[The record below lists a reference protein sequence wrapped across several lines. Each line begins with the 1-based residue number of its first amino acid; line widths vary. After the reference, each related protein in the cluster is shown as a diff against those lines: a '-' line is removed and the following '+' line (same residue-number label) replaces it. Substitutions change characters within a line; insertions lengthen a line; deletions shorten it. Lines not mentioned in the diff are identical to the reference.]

1 MFFFKFW
8 RQKRK
13 VVCGIERGWT
23 KIDFF
28 PNEESDFAKTDENGR
43 TLELLKA
50 QRGEKFPD

>member
-1 MFFFKFW
+1 LFAGSKEDG
-8 RQKRK
+8 QKW
-13 VVCGIERGWT
+13 I
-23 KIDFF
+23 FF